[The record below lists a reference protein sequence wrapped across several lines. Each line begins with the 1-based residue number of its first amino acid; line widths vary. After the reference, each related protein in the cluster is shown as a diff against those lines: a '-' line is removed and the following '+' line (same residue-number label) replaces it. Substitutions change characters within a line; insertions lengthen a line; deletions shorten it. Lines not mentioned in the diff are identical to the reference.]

1 MRERKTMDGNTAA
14 AHVAYAFSEVSAIY
28 PITPSSPMA
37 ESMDEWAAAGRKNLF
52 GEKVNIIEM
61 ESEGGAAG
69 AVHGSITAGAYT
81 TTFTASQ
88 GLLLMIPNMYKL
100 AGEQTPTVFHV
111 AARALAT
118 HALSIFGD
126 HSDVM
131 GCRQTGFAMLC
142 SNSVQQ
148 VMDLAAVAHLST
160 IAGKLPMM
168 HFFDGFRTSHEYQK
182 IEVWDY
188 EDLREMVDWDA
199 VRRFREHALN
209 PEHPHLLGSAEQ
221 PETFFQHRE
230 ACNPAYISTVDTVV
244 KYMDLVNAKIGTD
257 YKPFNYYGAP
267 DATEILIAM
276 GSVCEAAEEVVD
288 YLNAAG
294 HKTGIVEVHLY
305 RPFSVEY
312 LTKVLPETVQKI
324 AVLDRTKEPG
334 GIGEPLFLDVCSALR
349 DTKWKD
355 CLIVGGRY
363 GLGSK
368 DVQPGDIQAA
378 FENLWSDAPKK
389 EFTLSINDDV
399 THLSL
404 PVTSNPDVAPKDTK
418 ACKFWG
424 LGADGTVGAN
434 KNSVKII
441 GDHTDKYVQAYFQY
455 DSKKSGGV
463 TISHLRFGDSPI
475 KSTYYVKQADFV
487 ACHNSAYLTKYDMV
501 QDVKPGGSF
510 LLNCTWNDEELEEH
524 LPAAVKRY
532 IAENGIRF
540 YTCNAVDIA
549 KKVGLGARRTNSVL
563 QAAYFQIA
571 QIIDIDKAI
580 GYMKDAIVKTY
591 SKKGQNIVDMNC
603 AAVDGGVESVHEV
616 TVPESW
622 KGVPADPAPT
632 PLVGRDKLH
641 TDYLNNIL
649 VPTNT
654 LAGDNCPVSAF
665 LDTADG
671 LLPSGTAMYEKRG
684 IAADLPHWCSGNCMQ
699 CNMCAYVCPHGVIR
713 PFVLTAEEAKDY
725 PDAQPMKGTKDLY
738 FVLGFSAKDCTGCGS
753 CADVCPARKKALEM
767 QAMDTKFMEAA
778 QARYDKLFATVHNE
792 DRKIPFDASTVK
804 GSQFV
809 QPLME
814 FSGACPGCGES
825 PYAKLVT
832 QLFGDRMLV
841 ANATGCSMI
850 WGCSA
855 PSTPYTVNKDGRG
868 PAWANS
874 LFEDNAEFGY
884 GMATAVN
891 ARRKELGTAVEA
903 LRDAFADS
911 KNAASG
917 AAAGIGTAASNWL
930 MFKDDGKASR
940 IVGEELLKKC
950 EALLGGADDAAGD
963 AGTGASD
970 AGASVDAGVSAEVR
984 KHAQYIVAN
993 ADLLT
998 KPSVW
1003 IFGGDGWAYDIGYG
1017 GLDHVLASGENVN
1030 VLVFDTE
1037 VYSNTGGQS
1046 SKATPVGAVAKFA
1059 AAGKKVKKKDL
1070 AQIAMAYGYIYV
1082 AQIAMGANPAQTLKA
1097 LREAEAYDGPSLIIA
1112 YAPCINHGVKAG
1124 MNRSMRE
1131 MRSAVR
1137 AGYWNLLRYDP
1148 RLAEKGENP
1157 LLLDSSQ
1164 PTDSY
1169 RDFLMGEVRYNSLK
1183 LRFPEVAE
1191 ELFTKGEKSAMERYE
1206 SLHMRALDGNAGQT
1220 AEVGGAVKGGDAK

>member
-1 MRERKTMDGNTAA
+1 MRKLKTMDGNTAA

-37 ESMDEWAAAGRKNLF
+37 ESMDEWESTGRKNIF
-52 GEKVNIIEM
+52 GEPVKIIEM

-69 AVHGSITAGAYT
+69 AVHGAITAGAYT

-111 AARALAT
+111 AARALAS

-131 GCRQTGFAMLC
+131 SCRQTGFAMLC
-142 SNSVQQ
+142 SNNVQQ

-160 IAGKLPMM
+160 IDGRLPMM

-182 IEVWDY
+182 IKIWDY
-188 EDLREMVDWDA
+188 EELKEMVNWDA
-199 VRRFREHALN
+199 VKAFRQNALN
-209 PEHPHLLGSAEQ
+209 PNHPHLLGSAEQ

-230 ACNPAYISTVDTVV
+230 ASNPAYNATPDIVA
-244 KYMDLVNAKIGTD
+244 KYMDMVNARIGTD

-267 DATEILIAM
+267 DATEVLVAM
-276 GSVCEAAEEVVD
+276 GSVCDAAEEVID
-288 YLNAAG
+288 YLNAKG
-294 HKTGIVEVHLY
+294 KKVGIIEVHLY
-305 RPFSVEY
+305 RPFSVKY
-312 LTKVLPETVQKI
+312 LTAVIPDSVQKI

-334 GIGEPLFLDVCSALR
+334 SIGEPLFLDICSALR
-349 DTKWKD
+349 GTKWES

-368 DVQPGDIQAA
+368 DVQPGDILAA
-378 FENLWSDAPKK
+378 YENLWSDSPKR

-404 PVTSNPDVAPKDTK
+404 PVTSNPDVAPAGTS

-463 TISHLRFGDSPI
+463 TISHLRFGDHPI
-475 KSTYYVKQADFV
+475 KSSYYVKQADFV

-501 QDVKPGGSF
+501 EDVKPGGYF
-510 LLNCTWNDEELEEH
+510 LLNCVWSDAELEEH
-524 LPAAVKRY
+524 LPGKVKRY
-532 IAENGIRF
+532 IANNDIKF
-540 YTCNAVDIA
+540 YTCDAVDLA

-563 QAAYFQIA
+563 QAAFFKLA
-571 QIIDIDKAI
+571 EIIPIDDAV
-580 GYMKDAIVKTY
+580 GYMKDAIIHTY
-591 SKKGQNIVDMNC
+591 AKKGQNIVDMNC
-603 AAVDGGVESVHEV
+603 AAVDAGVKSVHKV
-616 TVPESW
+616 VVPEHW
-622 KGVPADPAPT
+622 KTAADDPAPAK
-632 PLVGRDKLH
+632 LVGRDDFH
-641 TDYLNNIL
+641 TNYLNDIL
-649 VPTNT
+649 VPTNS
-654 LAGDNCPVSAF
+654 LAGDNCPVSVF
-665 LDTADG
+665 VETANG
-671 LLPSGTAMYEKRG
+671 MLPSGTAAYEKRG
-684 IAADLPHWCSGNCMQ
+684 IAADLPHWCSGNCME
-699 CNMCAYVCPHGVIR
+699 CNMCALVCPHGVIR

-725 PDAQPMKGTKDLY
+725 PDAKPMKGMKDKY

-753 CADVCPARKKALEM
+753 CAQVCPARKKAIEM
-767 QAMDTKFMEAA
+767 AATDTDFMEKE
-778 QARYDKLFATVHNE
+778 QAKFDRLFATVHNE
-792 DRKIPFDASTVK
+792 DRNVPFDKTTVK

-832 QLFGDRMLV
+832 QLFGDRMFV

-855 PSTPYTVNKDGRG
+855 PSTPYTVNKEGKG

-884 GMATAVN
+884 GMATSVK
-891 ARRKELGTAVEA
+891 ARRGGLKTAVEQ
-903 LRDAFADS
+903 LKGITD
-911 KNAASG
+911 G
-917 AAAGIGTAASNWL
+917 AAENWL
-930 MFKDDGKASR
+930 DCMNDGEKSR
-940 IVGEELLKKC
+940 PAG
-950 EALLGGADDAAGD
+950 EALLAKCKEIGD
-963 AGTGASD
+963 ANAS
-970 AGASVDAGVSAEVR
+970 ARYVVD
-984 KHAQYIVAN
+984 N

-998 KPSVW
+998 KPSMW

-1046 SKATPVGAVAKFA
+1046 SKATPIGAVAKFA
-1059 AAGKKVKKKDL
+1059 ASGKRVKKKDL

-1082 AQIAMGANPAQTLKA
+1082 AQVAMGANPEQTLRA
-1097 LREAEAYDGPSLIIA
+1097 FREAEQYDGPSLIIA

-1124 MNRSMRE
+1124 MNKSMLE
-1131 MRSAVR
+1131 MRNAVR
-1137 AGYWNLLRYDP
+1137 SGYWNLLRYNPD
-1148 RLAEKGENP
+1148 LAEKGENP
-1157 LLLDSSQ
+1157 LIIDSGK
-1164 PTDSY
+1164 PTEDFRS
-1169 RDFLMGEVRYNSLK
+1169 FLMGEVRYNSLK
-1183 LRFPEVAE
+1183 LKFPEVAE
-1191 ELFTKGEKSAMERYE
+1191 KLFEKAEETALGRYDALVERAKG
-1206 SLHMRALDGNAGQT
+1206 
-1220 AEVGGAVKGGDAK
+1220 

>member
-1 MRERKTMDGNTAA
+1 MRKLKTMDGNTAA

-37 ESMDEWAAAGRKNLF
+37 ENMDEWGASDRRNIF
-52 GEKVNIIEM
+52 GEQVKIIEM

-69 AVHGSITAGAYT
+69 AVHGSIAAGAYT

-131 GCRQTGFAMLC
+131 SCRQTGFVMLC
-142 SNSVQQ
+142 SNNVQQ

-182 IEVWDY
+182 IGVWDY
-188 EDLREMVDWDA
+188 EELKEMVDWNA
-199 VRRFREHALN
+199 VKAFRAGALN
-209 PEHPHLLGSAEQ
+209 PNHPHLAGSAEQ

-230 ACNPAYISTVDTVV
+230 ACNVAYLETTDIIVR
-244 KYMDLVNAKIGTD
+244 YMDMVNERIGTS

-276 GSVCEAAEEVVD
+276 GSVCDAAEEVVD
-288 YLNAAG
+288 YLNARG
-294 HKTGIVEVHLY
+294 KKTGIVEVHLY
-305 RPFSVEY
+305 RPFSAKH
-312 LTKVLPETVQKI
+312 LTAVLPESIEKI

-334 GIGEPLFLDVCSALR
+334 GVGEPLFLDVCSALR
-349 DTKWKD
+349 GTKWEH
-355 CLIVGGRY
+355 CFIAGGRY

-378 FENLWSDAPKK
+378 FENLWSDDPKR

-404 PVTSNPDVAPKDTK
+404 PVTSNPDVAPEGTK

-463 TISHLRFGDSPI
+463 TISHLRFGDKPI
-475 KSTYYVKQADFV
+475 KSSYYVKQADFV
-487 ACHNSAYLTKYDMV
+487 ACHNSSYLTKYEMV

-510 LLNCTWNDEELEEH
+510 LLNCTWNDDELEEH
-524 LPAAVKRY
+524 LPASVKRY
-532 IAENGIRF
+532 IADNNISF
-540 YTCNAVDIA
+540 YTCDAVDIA

-563 QAAYFQIA
+563 QAAYFRIA
-571 QIIDIDKAI
+571 GIIDINDAVS
-580 GYMKDAIVKTY
+580 YMKDAVVKTY

-603 AAVDGGVESVHEV
+603 AAIDSGVASVHKV
-616 TVPESW
+616 NVPEKW
-622 KGVPADPAPT
+622 KNAPEDPAPEK
-632 PLVGRDKLH
+632 LIGRDEFH
-641 TDYLNNIL
+641 TNYLNDIL
-649 VPTNT
+649 VPTNR
-654 LAGDNCPVSAF
+654 LAGDNCPVSVF
-665 LDTADG
+665 LETANG
-671 LLPSGTAMYEKRG
+671 SLPSGTAAYEKRG
-684 IAADLPHWCSGNCMQ
+684 IAADLPHWCPGNCMQ
-699 CNMCAYVCPHGVIR
+699 CNMCSLVCPHAAIR
-713 PFVLTAEEAKDY
+713 PFVLTAQEAKDY
-725 PDAQPMKGTKDLY
+725 PEAQPMKGMKDMY
-738 FVLGFSAKDCTGCGS
+738 FVMGFSAKDCTGCGS
-753 CADVCPARKKALEM
+753 CASVCPARKKALDM
-767 QAMDTKFMEAA
+767 AAADTGFMEEQ
-778 QARYDKLFATVHNE
+778 QAKYDRLFATVHNE
-792 DRKIPFDASTVK
+792 DRRIPFSSDSVK
-804 GSQFV
+804 GSQFR
-809 QPLME
+809 QPLLE

-832 QLFGDRMLV
+832 QLFGERMFV

-855 PSTPYTVNKDGRG
+855 PSTPYTVNKEGKG

-884 GMATAVN
+884 GMATAIK
-891 ARRKELGTAVEA
+891 ARRKELASA
-903 LRDAFADS
+903 ADRLKDS
-911 KNAASG
+911 IG
-917 AAAGIGTAASNWL
+917 AAASDWL
-930 MFKDDGKASR
+930 ENMDDAEGSKNT
-940 IVGEELLKKC
+940 G
-950 EALLGGADDAAGD
+950 EALLAKCRELSKTDAD
-963 AGTGASD
+963 AGYVVENS
-970 AGASVDAGVSAEVR
+970 
-984 KHAQYIVAN
+984 
-993 ADLLT
+993 DLLT
-998 KPSVW
+998 KPSMW

-1046 SKATPVGAVAKFA
+1046 SKATPLGAVAKFA
-1059 AAGKKVKKKDL
+1059 ASGKKVKKKDL
-1070 AQIAMAYGYIYV
+1070 AQIAMAYGYVYV
-1082 AQIAMGANPAQTLKA
+1082 AQIAMGANPAQTLLA
-1097 LREAEAYDGPSLIIA
+1097 LKEAESYNGPSLIIA

-1124 MNRSMRE
+1124 MNKAMLE
-1131 MRSAVR
+1131 MRNAVR
-1137 AGYWNLLRYDP
+1137 SGYWNLLRYNPD
-1148 RLAEKGENP
+1148 LAEKGLNP
-1157 LLLDSSQ
+1157 LSLDSGKPDESF
-1164 PTDSY
+1164 

-1183 LRFPEVAE
+1183 LKFPEEAE
-1191 ELFTKGEKSAMERYE
+1191 NLFARSEETAMERYD
-1206 SLHMRALDGNAGQT
+1206 ALLRRSSFT
-1220 AEVGGAVKGGDAK
+1220 

>member
-1 MRERKTMDGNTAA
+1 MRKLKTMDGNTAA

-37 ESMDEWAAAGRKNLF
+37 ENMDEWGASDRRNIF
-52 GEKVNIIEM
+52 GEQVKIIEM

-69 AVHGSITAGAYT
+69 AVHGSIAAGAYT

-131 GCRQTGFAMLC
+131 SCRQTGFVMLC
-142 SNSVQQ
+142 SNNVQQ

-182 IEVWDY
+182 IGVWDY
-188 EDLREMVDWDA
+188 EELKEMVDWNA
-199 VRRFREHALN
+199 VKAFRAGALN
-209 PEHPHLLGSAEQ
+209 PNHPHLAGSAEQ

-230 ACNPAYISTVDTVV
+230 ACNVAYLETTDIIVR
-244 KYMDLVNAKIGTD
+244 YMDMVNERIGTS

-276 GSVCEAAEEVVD
+276 GSVCDAAEEVVD
-288 YLNAAG
+288 YLNARG
-294 HKTGIVEVHLY
+294 KKTGIVEVHLY
-305 RPFSVEY
+305 RPFSAKH
-312 LTKVLPETVQKI
+312 LTAVLPESIEKI

-334 GIGEPLFLDVCSALR
+334 GVGEPLYLDVCSALR
-349 DTKWKD
+349 GTKWEH
-355 CLIVGGRY
+355 CFIAGGRY

-378 FENLWSDAPKK
+378 FENLWSDDPKR

-404 PVTSNPDVAPKDTK
+404 PVTSNPDVAPEGTK

-463 TISHLRFGDSPI
+463 TISHLRFGDKPI
-475 KSTYYVKQADFV
+475 KSSYYVKQADFV
-487 ACHNSAYLTKYDMV
+487 ACHNSSYLTKYEMV

-510 LLNCTWNDEELEEH
+510 LLNCTWNDDELEEH
-524 LPAAVKRY
+524 LPASVKRY
-532 IAENGIRF
+532 IADNNINF
-540 YTCNAVDIA
+540 YTCDAVDIA

-563 QAAYFQIA
+563 QAAYFRIA
-571 QIIDIDKAI
+571 GIIDINDAVS
-580 GYMKDAIVKTY
+580 YMKDAVVKTY

-603 AAVDGGVESVHEV
+603 AAIDSGVASVHKV
-616 TVPESW
+616 NVPEKW
-622 KGVPADPAPT
+622 KNAPEDPAPEK
-632 PLVGRDKLH
+632 LIGRDEFH
-641 TDYLNNIL
+641 TNYLNNIL
-649 VPTNT
+649 VPTNR
-654 LAGDNCPVSAF
+654 LAGDNCPVSVF
-665 LDTADG
+665 LETANG
-671 LLPSGTAMYEKRG
+671 SLPSGTAAYEKRG
-684 IAADLPHWCSGNCMQ
+684 IAADLPHWCPGNCMQ
-699 CNMCAYVCPHGVIR
+699 CNMCSLVCPHAAIR
-713 PFVLTAEEAKDY
+713 PFVLTAQEAKDY
-725 PDAQPMKGTKDLY
+725 PEAQPMKGMKDMY
-738 FVLGFSAKDCTGCGS
+738 FVMGFSAKDCTGCGS
-753 CADVCPARKKALEM
+753 CASVCPARKKALDM
-767 QAMDTKFMEAA
+767 AAADTEFMEEQ
-778 QARYDKLFATVHNE
+778 QAKYDRLFATVCNE
-792 DRKIPFDASTVK
+792 DRRIPFSSDSVK
-804 GSQFV
+804 GSQFR
-809 QPLME
+809 QPLLE

-832 QLFGDRMLV
+832 QLFGERMFV

-855 PSTPYTVNKDGRG
+855 PSTPYTVNKEGKG

-884 GMATAVN
+884 GMATAIK
-891 ARRKELGTAVEA
+891 ARRKELASA
-903 LRDAFADS
+903 ADRLKDS
-911 KNAASG
+911 IG
-917 AAAGIGTAASNWL
+917 AAASDWL
-930 MFKDDGKASR
+930 ESMDDAEGSKNT
-940 IVGEELLKKC
+940 G
-950 EALLGGADDAAGD
+950 EALLAKCRELSKTDAD
-963 AGTGASD
+963 AGYVVENS
-970 AGASVDAGVSAEVR
+970 
-984 KHAQYIVAN
+984 
-993 ADLLT
+993 DLLT
-998 KPSVW
+998 KPSMW

-1046 SKATPVGAVAKFA
+1046 SKATPLGAVAKFA
-1059 AAGKKVKKKDL
+1059 ASGKKVKKKDL
-1070 AQIAMAYGYIYV
+1070 AQIAMAYGYVYV
-1082 AQIAMGANPAQTLKA
+1082 AQIAMGANPAQTLLA
-1097 LREAEAYDGPSLIIA
+1097 LKEAESYNGPSLIIA

-1124 MNRSMRE
+1124 MNKAMLE
-1131 MRSAVR
+1131 MRNAVR
-1137 AGYWNLLRYDP
+1137 SGYWNLLRYNP
-1148 RLAEKGENP
+1148 ELAEKGLNP
-1157 LLLDSSQ
+1157 LSLDSGKPDESF
-1164 PTDSY
+1164 

-1183 LRFPEVAE
+1183 LKFPEEAE
-1191 ELFTKGEKSAMERYE
+1191 NLFARSEETAMERYN
-1206 SLHMRALDGNAGQT
+1206 ALLRRSSFT
-1220 AEVGGAVKGGDAK
+1220 

>member
-1 MRERKTMDGNTAA
+1 MSRKLKTMDGNTAA

-37 ESMDEWAAAGRKNLF
+37 ESMDEWESQGRKNIF
-52 GEKVNIIEM
+52 GETVKIIEM

-69 AVHGSITAGAYT
+69 AVHGAITAGAYT

-111 AARALAT
+111 AARALAS

-131 GCRQTGFAMLC
+131 SCRQTGFAMLC
-142 SNSVQQ
+142 SNNVQQ
-148 VMDLAAVAHLST
+148 VMDLAAVAHLAT
-160 IAGKLPMM
+160 IDGHLPMM

-182 IEVWDY
+182 IEIWDY
-188 EDLREMVDWDA
+188 DELKEMVNWDA
-199 VRRFREHALN
+199 VKAFRANALN
-209 PEHPHLLGSAEQ
+209 PNHPHLLGSAEQ

-230 ACNPAYISTVDTVV
+230 ACNPAYNATADIVA
-244 KYMDLVNAKIGTD
+244 KYMDMINAKAGTD

-267 DATEILIAM
+267 DATEILVAM
-276 GSVCEAAEEVVD
+276 GSVCDAAEEVID
-288 YLNAAG
+288 YLNARG
-294 HKTGIVEVHLY
+294 KKTGIVEVHLY
-305 RPFSVEY
+305 RPFSTEY
-312 LTKVLPETVQKI
+312 LLKVIPETVKKI

-334 GIGEPLFLDVCSALR
+334 SIGEPLYLDICSALR
-349 DTKWKD
+349 DSKWKD
-355 CLIVGGRY
+355 CYIAGGRY

-378 FENLWSDAPKK
+378 FENLWSETPKK

-404 PVTSNPDVAPKDTK
+404 PVTSNPDVAPEGTK

-441 GDHTDKYVQAYFQY
+441 GDHTDQYVQAYFQY

-463 TISHLRFGDSPI
+463 TISHLRFGDKPI
-475 KSTYYVKQADFV
+475 KSSYYVKQADFV
-487 ACHNSAYLTKYDMV
+487 ACHNSSYLTKYEMV

-510 LLNCTWNDEELEEH
+510 LLNCVWSDEELEEH

-532 IAENGIRF
+532 IANNNIKF
-540 YTCNAVDIA
+540 YTCDAVDIA

-563 QAAYFQIA
+563 QAAYFKIA
-571 QIIDIDKAI
+571 QIIDINDAV
-580 GYMKDAIVKTY
+580 GYMKDAIEKTY
-591 SKKGQNIVDMNC
+591 KKKGQNIVDMNC

-622 KGVPADPAPT
+622 KSVPDDPAPAK
-632 PLVGRDKLH
+632 LVGRDKFH
-641 TDYLNNIL
+641 TDYLNDIL

-654 LAGDNCPVSAF
+654 LTGDNCPVSVF
-665 LDTADG
+665 VETANG
-671 LLPSGTAMYEKRG
+671 MLPSGTAAYEKRG
-684 IAADLPHWCSGNCMQ
+684 VAADLPQWCSGNCMQ
-699 CNMCAYVCPHGVIR
+699 CNMCSLVCPHGVIR
-713 PFVLTAEEAKDY
+713 PFVLTEEEARSY
-725 PDAQPMKGTKDLY
+725 PDAKPMKGAKDKY

-753 CADVCPARKKALEM
+753 CANVCPARKKAIEM
-767 QAMDTKFMEAA
+767 AATDTDFMEKE
-778 QARYDKLFATVHNE
+778 QAKFDRLFATVHNE
-792 DRKIPFDASTVK
+792 DRDVPFTPDTVK

-832 QLFGDRMLV
+832 QLFGDRMYV

-855 PSTPYTVNKDGRG
+855 PSTPYTVNKDGKG

-874 LFEDNAEFGY
+874 LFEDNAEFGF
-884 GMATAVN
+884 GMQTAVT
-891 ARRKELGTAVEA
+891 ARRNALKNAVEQIKDQEEVKVAAENWLRFMDDGNASKITGEMLLEKCKELASV
-903 LRDAFADS
+903 D
-911 KNAASG
+911 KNAAY
-917 AAAGIGTAASNWL
+917 
-930 MFKDDGKASR
+930 
-940 IVGEELLKKC
+940 VVE
-950 EALLGGADDAAGD
+950 
-963 AGTGASD
+963 
-970 AGASVDAGVSAEVR
+970 
-984 KHAQYIVAN
+984 N
-993 ADLLT
+993 ADMLT
-998 KPSVW
+998 KPSMW

-1046 SKATPVGAVAKFA
+1046 SKATPTGAVAKFA
-1059 AAGKKVKKKDL
+1059 ASGKRVKKKDL

-1082 AQIAMGANPAQTLKA
+1082 AQIAMGANPAQTLQA
-1097 LREAEAYDGPSLIIA
+1097 LREAEAYNGPSLIIA

-1124 MNRSMRE
+1124 MNKSMLE
-1131 MRSAVR
+1131 MRNAVR
-1137 AGYWNLLRYDP
+1137 SGYWNLLRFNPD
-1148 RLAEKGENP
+1148 LADKGLNP
-1157 LLLDSSQ
+1157 LSIDSGKA
-1164 PTDSY
+1164 TENY

-1183 LRFPEVAE
+1183 LKFPEQADSLFAKQE
-1191 ELFTKGEKSAMERYE
+1191 EEAKERYE
-1206 SLHMRALDGNAGQT
+1206 TLVLRSK
-1220 AEVGGAVKGGDAK
+1220 V